1 MRKETPLKKRPN
13 ILIFM
18 AVVAFGAG
26 GCNDEEGANAQLI
39 GAECA
44 TAEDCDDR
52 DDDTP
57 AVDCVLDF
65 KGGVCGREGCTH
77 DIDCPEGS
85 ICVDIDGQAYCLL
98 VCIDK
103 AECNRHRSLENEANC
118 SSNIDPVDG
127 GTDKVCVPPSSDS

>member
-1 MRKETPLKKRPN
+1 LKNRAT
-13 ILIFM
+13 ILSFM
-18 AVVAFGAG
+18 AAALAAG
-26 GCNDEEGANAQLI
+26 GCNDDEGANAQLI

-44 TAEDCDDR
+44 TAEDGDDH

-65 KGGVCGREGCTH
+65 KGGVCGREGCMR
-77 DIDCPEGS
+77 DIDGPKGS
-85 ICVDIDGQAYCLL
+85 ICVDIDGRNCCLL

-103 AECNRHRSLENEANC
+103 VECNRHRSPENEANC

-127 GTDKVCVPPSSDS
+127 GTDKVCVPPSSNG